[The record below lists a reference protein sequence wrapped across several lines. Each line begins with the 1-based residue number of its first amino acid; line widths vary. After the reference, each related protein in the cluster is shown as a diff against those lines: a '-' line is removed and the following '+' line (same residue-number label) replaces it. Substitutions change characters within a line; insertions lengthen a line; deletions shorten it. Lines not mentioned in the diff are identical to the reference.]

1 MYIKPLI
8 YVYISKN
15 FSLLFI
21 GLYVK
26 LNMRSQIS
34 LSDANIGSHGL
45 FKPPPCLLMTYGS
58 ISEKPDSH
66 HPPFICALFISS
78 IHVD

>member
-8 YVYISKN
+8 YVYVSKN

-45 FKPPPCLLMTYGS
+45 FKPPPLLAY
-58 ISEKPDSH
+58 D
-66 HPPFICALFISS
+66 LWLYQ
-78 IHVD
+78 